1 MKFCK
6 DCKHYEQARN
16 GFYPNCVHP
25 DNPGAVD
32 VVSGNR
38 IFTVNTCATVRQDT
52 RRCGPLGDWFTP
64 ATLDGKL
71 DMLEE
76 EKSRTVYLIWG
87 DGSFPK
93 AYAFRSAAEKR
104 LEKGQ
109 NLLPIDLWE
118 KQ

>member
-6 DCKHYEQARN
+6 DCTHYEMRSGQA
-16 GFYPNCVHP
+16 FCSHT

-32 VVSGNR
+32 LVSGNR
-38 IFTVNTCATVRQDT
+38 IFNYVLCGVVRADT
-52 RRCGPLGDWFTP
+52 RRCGPLGDWYEP

-71 DMLEE
+71 DMLVE
-76 EKSRTVYLIWG
+76 EKSRTIYLVSG
-87 DGSFPK
+87 GGEEVK

-104 LEKGQ
+104 KGEDQ
-109 NLLPIDLWE
+109 IISKIDFWE